1 MQKVVSV
8 AVMRQSDAETIRGGI
23 PGRELM
29 FSAGR
34 GVLERHAWKGPVA
47 IVAGSGNNGGDGYVL
62 ALLLKEKSI
71 PCTVFLLSD
80 RFSEDGRYYYE
91 KCLDAGVNFESL
103 REITDSRFAG
113 MTFVLTGALTKFT
126 REEATEQAPEALEV
140 RENHSVAK
148 ESHSEATDHAD
159 HSVRTLKDAATER
172 ELEASTEKE
181 DHLTEIRDHST
192 ATESL
197 SEENLLQEEA
207 DSTQE
212 RRASQRRISTI
223 SATRRRAE

>member
-71 PCTVFLLSD
+71 PCPDCGKHIDIFGKSNT
-80 RFSEDGRYYYE
+80 
-91 KCLDAGVNFESL
+91 
-103 REITDSRFAG
+103 
-113 MTFVLTGALTKFT
+113 
-126 REEATEQAPEALEV
+126 EATAKQLGFDIIGKLPMDAQLASLVDRGVIELFENDYLEHAADVIEQNYP
-140 RENHSVAK
+140 
-148 ESHSEATDHAD
+148 AD
-159 HSVRTLKDAATER
+159 K
-172 ELEASTEKE
+172 
-181 DHLTEIRDHST
+181 
-192 ATESL
+192 
-197 SEENLLQEEA
+197 
-207 DSTQE
+207 
-212 RRASQRRISTI
+212 
-223 SATRRRAE
+223 